1 MFYTMEDGFSGS
13 TKVVRI
19 LFLAKFC
26 DSFKAFVLPKVL
38 RQGIALPI
46 PHIEIYSGVTAIIS

>member
-1 MFYTMEDGFSGS
+1 M
-13 TKVVRI
+13 KVVRI

-26 DSFKAFVLPKVL
+26 DSYRALVLPKVL
-38 RQGIALPI
+38 RQGMALPM